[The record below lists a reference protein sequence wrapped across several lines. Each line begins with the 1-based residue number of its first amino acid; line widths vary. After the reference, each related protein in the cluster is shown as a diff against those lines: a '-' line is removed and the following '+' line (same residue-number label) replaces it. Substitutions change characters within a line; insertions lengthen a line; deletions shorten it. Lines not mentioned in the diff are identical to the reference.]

1 VFNLEC
7 AQEGQPYAAAVCTR
21 EALVFKLEYAS
32 IFKLEF
38 AQEET
43 QYSRWSVQEEKQYS
57 IFRVRKRS
65 SNINLRSAQKEQQC
79 SSGSVH
85 KRSSSF
91 QALLCTREAAVFK
104 LEYAQEEE
112 YHLI

>member
-1 VFNLEC
+1 VC
-7 AQEGQPYAAAVCTR
+7 TRGAAVQYEAGVCTR
-21 EALVFKLEYAS
+21 EAVVFKLEYAS

-65 SNINLRSAQKEQQC
+65 SNINLE
-79 SSGSVH
+79 VH
-85 KRSSSF
+85 KRSNNV
-91 QALLCTREAAVFK
+91 QAGVCTRGAAFFK
-104 LEYAQEEE
+104 LYCVQEQQQ
-112 YHLI
+112 YLS